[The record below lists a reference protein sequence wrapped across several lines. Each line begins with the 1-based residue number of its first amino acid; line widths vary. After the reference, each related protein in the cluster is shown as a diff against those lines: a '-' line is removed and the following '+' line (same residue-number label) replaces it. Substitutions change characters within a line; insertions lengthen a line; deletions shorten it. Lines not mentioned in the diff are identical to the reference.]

1 MAWSF
6 SRKLSAVLVLAI
18 HIVVIAAFLRASFQA
33 ETPPRRESEILMSL
47 EQLPARPVKPVPSK
61 RRGGV
66 TGNAALPLPDFVNP
80 APSANALSLG
90 LTLFGC
96 NPENLR
102 DLTREQQAKCMKLSG
117 NAYAAASSG
126 LPVYIKPKG
135 PEWEGLRNSDLRARE
150 RNTADPCMA
159 AKATGTEC
167 IHNIIYGKGLW

>member
-1 MAWSF
+1 MRL

-18 HIVVIAAFLRASFQA
+18 HAVVIAALLRATFQA
-33 ETPPRRESEILMSL
+33 DAPERRQTEMQIVLD
-47 EQLPARPVKPVPSK
+47 QLPQKTAPKSPAHGGGPPSA
-61 RRGGV
+61 V
-66 TGNAALPLPDFVNP
+66 ALPLPDFINP
-80 APSANALSLG
+80 NPSPQALSLG

-102 DLTREQQAKCMKLSG
+102 DLMPAQQARCAKLSG
-117 NAYAAASSG
+117 NAYTAVSSG

-135 PEWEGLRNSDLRARE
+135 PEWEGLRNSDIRARE

-167 IHNIIYGKGLW
+167 IHEITHGKGLW